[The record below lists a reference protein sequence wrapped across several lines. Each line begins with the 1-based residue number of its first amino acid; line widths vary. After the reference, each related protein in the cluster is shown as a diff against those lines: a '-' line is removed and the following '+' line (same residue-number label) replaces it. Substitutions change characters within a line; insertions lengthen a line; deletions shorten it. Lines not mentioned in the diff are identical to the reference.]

1 MKTTKTAFVTKIAL
15 LLASAA
21 LIISITACKTILPEQ
36 EQEQKEPVVISRYL
50 TDKGVLNA
58 NQLADF
64 FLENAQTRTRQ
75 ELILF
80 AQIYIN
86 EALDENINSDI
97 AFAQMCHETGFLRY
111 GGLVQPE
118 WHNYCGLGAISP
130 EQPGCQFETVKFG
143 VRAHIQHIQAYATTE
158 DIQLNNELIDPR
170 YSWVHKTKY
179 AQTVA
184 ELAASW
190 ATDPEYANKL
200 ERMLTRMEESATA
213 GSLSLSKGPI
223 TQ

>member
-1 MKTTKTAFVTKIAL
+1 MKTTKTAFVTKLAL
-15 LLASAA
+15 LLASTA
-21 LIISITACKTILPEQ
+21 LIISITACKTIQL

-50 TDKGVLNA
+50 TDRGVLDA

-64 FLENAQTRTRQ
+64 FLANAQTRTRQ

-86 EALDENINSDI
+86 EARDENINSDI

-111 GGLVQPE
+111 GGLVQPQ

-130 EQPGCQFETVKFG
+130 EQPGCQFETVKLG

-158 DIQLNNELIDPR
+158 DVQLNNELVDPR

-190 ATDPEYANKL
+190 ATDPAYAQKL
-200 ERMLTRMEESATA
+200 ENMLVRMEEFATK

>member
-1 MKTTKTAFVTKIAL
+1 MKTTKTAFVTKLAL
-15 LLASAA
+15 LLASTA
-21 LIISITACKTILPEQ
+21 LIISITACKTIQL

-50 TDKGVLNA
+50 TDRGVLDA

-64 FLENAQTRTRQ
+64 FLANAQTRTRQ

-86 EALDENINSDI
+86 EARDENINSDI

-111 GGLVQPE
+111 GGLVQPQ

-130 EQPGCQFETVKFG
+130 EQPGCQFETVKLG

-158 DIQLNNELIDPR
+158 DVQLNNELIDPR

-190 ATDPEYANKL
+190 ATDPNYAEKL
-200 ERMLTRMEESATA
+200 EGLLQRMEAFVNE
-213 GSLSLSKGPI
+213 
-223 TQ
+223 

>member
-1 MKTTKTAFVTKIAL
+1 MKTTKTAFVTKLAL
-15 LLASAA
+15 LLASTA
-21 LIISITACKTILPEQ
+21 LIISITACKTIQL

-50 TDKGVLNA
+50 TDRGVLDA

-64 FLENAQTRTRQ
+64 FLANAQTRTRQ

-86 EALDENINSDI
+86 EARDENINSDI

-111 GGLVQPE
+111 GGLVQPQ

-130 EQPGCQFETVKFG
+130 EQPGCQFETVKLG

-158 DIQLNNELIDPR
+158 DVQLNNELVDPR

-190 ATDPEYANKL
+190 ATDPAYAQKL
-200 ERMLTRMEESATA
+200 ENMLVRMEEFATT

>member
-21 LIISITACKTILPEQ
+21 LIISITACKTIPPEQ

-86 EALDENINSDI
+86 EAMDENINSDI

-130 EQPGCQFETVKFG
+130 EQPGCQFETVKLG

-190 ATDPEYANKL
+190 ATDPAYAQKL
-200 ERMLTRMEESATA
+200 ENMLVRMEESVNE
-213 GSLSLSKGPI
+213 
-223 TQ
+223 

>member
-1 MKTTKTAFVTKIAL
+1 MKTTKTAFVTKLAL
-15 LLASAA
+15 LLASTA
-21 LIISITACKTILPEQ
+21 LIISITACKTIQL

-50 TDKGVLNA
+50 TDRGVLDA

-64 FLENAQTRTRQ
+64 FLANAQTRTRQ

-86 EALDENINSDI
+86 EARDENINSDI

-111 GGLVQPE
+111 GGLVQPQ

-130 EQPGCQFETVKFG
+130 EQPGCQFETVKLG

-158 DIQLNNELIDPR
+158 DVQLNNELIDPR

-190 ATDPEYANKL
+190 ATDPKYAEKL
-200 ERMLTRMEESATA
+200 ESLLQRMEAFVN
-213 GSLSLSKGPI
+213 
-223 TQ
+223 Q